1 MKSIT
6 TSGSFRKADS
16 SLDVALNPVG
26 LPSKEIVSWAVA
38 FPRPRSDAL
47 PAHTDLAPEPIGT
60 VAASGAQGLA
70 T

>member
-6 TSGSFRKADS
+6 TSESFRKADS
-16 SLDVALNPVG
+16 SLDATLNPVE

-38 FPRPRSDAL
+38 FPRPGTDARSADG
-47 PAHTDLAPEPIGT
+47 TDPNCGL
-60 VAASGAQGLA
+60 SGGQGLA

>member
-16 SLDVALNPVG
+16 SLDAKLNPVE
-26 LPSKEIVSWAVA
+26 LPSKEIVSWAIA
-38 FPRPRSDAL
+38 FPRPGSDAL
-47 PAHTDLAPEPIGT
+47 PAHIDVPHETIGT
-60 VAASGAQGLA
+60 VAVSGGQGLA